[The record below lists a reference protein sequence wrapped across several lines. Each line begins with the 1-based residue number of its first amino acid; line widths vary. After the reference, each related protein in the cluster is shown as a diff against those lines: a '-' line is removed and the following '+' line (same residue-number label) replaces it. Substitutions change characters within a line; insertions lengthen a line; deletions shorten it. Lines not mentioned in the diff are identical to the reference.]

1 MALDLS
7 KEALATSAATKRT
20 IMVLE
25 EKGYVDECKLVR
37 FLQSCREYKKPSVT
51 GSSKMMNANGAKV
64 VAMFA
69 VGGSMYDITYLLP
82 KETSVLAKNKKFKAT
97 TFDDAMTKV
106 QMMLYTSARLAEVA
120 EVITASPP

>member
-7 KEALATSAATKRT
+7 KEAIATPTATKRT
-20 IMVLE
+20 IVLLE
-25 EKGYVDECKLVR
+25 ERGHVDECKLVR

-51 GSSKMMNANGAKV
+51 GSSKMMNANGAKI

-82 KETSVLAKNKKFKAT
+82 KETSVLAKSKKFKAT
-97 TFDDAMTKV
+97 TFDDALTKV
-106 QMMLYTSARLAEVA
+106 QMMLYTSERLAEVA
-120 EVITASPP
+120 EIVIASPP